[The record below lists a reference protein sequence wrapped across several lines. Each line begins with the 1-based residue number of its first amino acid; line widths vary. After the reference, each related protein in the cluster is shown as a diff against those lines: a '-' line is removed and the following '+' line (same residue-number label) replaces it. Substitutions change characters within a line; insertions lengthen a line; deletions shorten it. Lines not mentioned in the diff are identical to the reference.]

1 MNARHPHCAEPGT
14 IIGMSAPHDSA
25 TLHVAGGATY
35 TDDLPEP
42 RGVLH
47 AAVGVSPCA
56 HGTIERLA
64 LDAVRAAPGVIA
76 VLTAI
81 DIPGIND
88 VGPIQ
93 RDDPILAERV
103 VAFAGQPVFA
113 VAATNVNA
121 ARRAVGF
128 ADLTIKP
135 LPAILT
141 IDDALAARSYVLPP
155 VHVTRGDPMNA
166 IAAAPHR
173 LRGRFACGGQ
183 DHFYLEGQI
192 TLAIP
197 RERGGMQIHTSTQH
211 PGEVQHM
218 VARALGLRE
227 HDVVVECRRM
237 GGGFGGK
244 ETQMSLYACV
254 AALLARKTGRGVK
267 LRLDRDEDMRS
278 TGKRHAFQYTYDVG
292 FDDEGR
298 VLGLDVTLASR
309 CGFSADL
316 SGPVNDRAVF
326 HVDNCYWLPNVA
338 IHSFRCK
345 TNTVSDTAF
354 RGFGGPQGMFAIE
367 TILDDIARTL
377 LVDPLDVRKTNLY
390 GKDVRNVAPYGMT
403 VEDNIAPELIADL
416 EVRSRYR
423 ERRQAIAAWNRDS
436 PTIKRG
442 IALTPVKFGIS
453 FTATHYNQ
461 AGALVHIYKDGTVL
475 LNHGGTEMGQG
486 LFIKVQQVVAHA
498 LGVPL
503 PAVRAT
509 ASDTSKV
516 PNASPTA
523 ASSGSDINGM
533 AAREAAQTLRERLA
547 AFAAGKFGCAPG
559 DVAFSD
565 GVVRAGA
572 QRMPFAE
579 LVDAAYHAR
588 IPLSATGFYA
598 TPKIH
603 YDRATLSGR
612 PFFYFA
618 YGAAVS
624 EVAIDTLTGEH
635 RLCAVDILHDVG
647 ASLNPAI
654 DRGQIEGGFIQGW
667 GWLTMEEL
675 CWNAD
680 GTLTTHAPSTYKIP
694 TARDA
699 PWRFDIA
706 FFGAPNREETIHRSK
721 AVGEPPLMLALS
733 GFHALRDAI
742 ASVADYRLAPALSA
756 PATPERVLTAVDEI
770 RDRLVAGATG
780 YRQSS
785 RHENEAM
792 VPSEAGATRRTR

>member
-1 MNARHPHCAEPGT
+1 MNARPPPLS
-14 IIGMSAPHDSA
+14 SATNVVGAAIAHDSA
-25 TLHVAGGATY
+25 RLHVAGEAAY

-42 RGVLH
+42 RGMLH
-47 AAVGVSPCA
+47 AALGVSPIP
-56 HGTIERLA
+56 HGTIESIGLA
-64 LDAVRAAPGVIA
+64 RVIAAPGVVD
-76 VLTAI
+76 VLTAS

-93 RDDPILAERV
+93 RDDPILASRIVE
-103 VAFAGQPVFA
+103 FAGQPVFA
-113 VAATNVNA
+113 VAATSVNA
-121 ARRAVGF
+121 ARRAVAL
-128 ADLTIKP
+128 ADLRVTP
-135 LPAILT
+135 LPPILT
-141 IDDALAARSYVLPP
+141 IDEALGARSYVLPP
-155 VHVTRGDPMNA
+155 VHVTRGD
-166 IAAAPHR
+166 AAGALAVTPRR
-173 LRGRFACGGQ
+173 LHGRFACGGQ

-192 TLAIP
+192 ALAIP
-197 RERGGMQIHTSTQH
+197 REQGGMQIFTSTQH

-218 VARALGLRE
+218 VARALGVTE

-244 ETQMSLYACV
+244 ETQMSLFACV
-254 AALLARKTGRGVK
+254 AALLARKTSRAVK
-267 LRLDRDEDMRS
+267 LRLDRDDDMRS
-278 TGKRHAFQYTYDVG
+278 TGKRHAFQYAYDVG
-292 FDDEGR
+292 FDDAGR
-298 VLGLDVTLASR
+298 ILALDVTLASR

-326 HVDNCYWLPNVA
+326 HLDNCYWLPNVA
-338 IHSFRCK
+338 IHSYRCK

-367 TILDDIARTL
+367 TILDDIAREL
-377 LVDPLDVRKTNLY
+377 GVDPLDVRKVNLY
-390 GKDVRNVAPYGMT
+390 GKEECNVAPYGMT
-403 VEDNIAPELIADL
+403 IEDNIAPELIADL
-416 EVRSRYR
+416 EARSRYR
-423 ERRQAIAAWNRDS
+423 ERRRAIAEWNRTS
-436 PTIKRG
+436 PVIKRG

-461 AGALVHIYKDGTVL
+461 AGALIHIYKDGTVL

-486 LFIKVQQVVAHA
+486 LFVKVQQVVAQE

-503 PAVRAT
+503 SAVRVS

-533 AAREAAQTLRERLA
+533 AARAAALTLRERLA
-547 AFAAGKFGCAPG
+547 AFAARRCGCDTR
-559 DVAFSD
+559 DVVFD
-565 GVVRAGA
+565 GGIVHAGE
-572 QRMPFAE
+572 QRLPFAD

-588 IPLSATGFYA
+588 LQLSATGFYA

-603 YDRATLSGR
+603 YDRETLSGR

-618 YGAAVS
+618 YGAAVA

-654 DRGQIEGGFIQGW
+654 DRGQIEGGFIQGF

-675 CWNAD
+675 YWNRD
-680 GTLTTHAPSTYKIP
+680 GSLATHAPSTYKIP
-694 TARDA
+694 TSRDVPA
-699 PWRFDIA
+699 HFDVA

-733 GFHALRDAI
+733 AFHALRDAI
-742 ASVADYRLAPALSA
+742 ASVVDRRVAPRLSA
-756 PATPERVLTAVDEI
+756 PATPERVLNAIEEI
-770 RDRLVAGATG
+770 RRRDRALRDATDGIEPTVEHRDVAL
-780 YRQSS
+780 
-785 RHENEAM
+785 
-792 VPSEAGATRRTR
+792 RTA

>member
-1 MNARHPHCAEPGT
+1 MNARDATFDPTAT
-14 IIGMSAPHDSA
+14 VIGAPAPHDSA
-25 TLHVAGGATY
+25 TLHVAGEASY

-42 RGVLH
+42 RGTLH
-47 AAVGVSPCA
+47 AALGVSAHA
-56 HGTIERLA
+56 HGIIGRLA
-64 LDAVRAAPGVIA
+64 LDDVRAAEGVVA
-76 VLTAI
+76 VITAA
-81 DIPGIND
+81 DIPGVND

-93 RDDPILAERV
+93 RDDPILAQRLV
-103 VAFAGQPVFA
+103 QYVGQPVFA
-113 VAATNVNA
+113 VAATSVIA
-121 ARRAVGF
+121 ARRAVALGEIGVT
-128 ADLTIKP
+128 A
-135 LPAILT
+135 LPALLT
-141 IDDALAARSYVLPP
+141 IDEALAAQSYVLPP
-155 VHVTRGDPMNA
+155 VHVTRGDALGA

-192 TLAIP
+192 ALAIP
-197 RERGGMQIHTSTQH
+197 RERGGMHVHTSTQH

-218 VARALGLRE
+218 VARALGLND

-244 ETQMSLYACV
+244 ETQMSLFACV
-254 AALLARKTGRGVK
+254 AAVLARKTGRAVK
-267 LRLDRDEDMRS
+267 LRLDRDDDMRS
-278 TGKRHAFQYTYDVG
+278 TGKRHAFQYAYDVG
-292 FDDEGR
+292 FDAAGR
-298 VLGLDVTLASR
+298 ILGLDVTLASR

-326 HVDNCYWLPNVA
+326 HVDNCYWLPHVA
-338 IHSFRCK
+338 IHSYRCK

-367 TILDDIARTL
+367 AIIDDIARTL
-377 LVDPLDVRKTNLY
+377 ARDPLDVRKANLY
-390 GKDVRNVAPYGMT
+390 GKDERNVAPYGMT
-403 VEDNIAPELIADL
+403 IEDNIAPELIDAL
-416 EVRSRYR
+416 EARAGYR
-423 ERRQAIAAWNRDS
+423 ERRRAIAAWNRES
-436 PTIKRG
+436 PIVKRG

-461 AGALVHIYKDGTVL
+461 AGALVHVYRDGTVL

-486 LFIKVQQVVAHA
+486 LFVKVQQVVAHE
-498 LGVPL
+498 LGIPL
-503 PAVRAT
+503 AAVRVC

-533 AAREAAQTLRERLA
+533 AARAAAAKLRERLA
-547 AFAAGKFGCAPG
+547 DFAARRFGCVRA
-559 DVAFSD
+559 DVSFAG

-572 QRMPFAE
+572 QATPFQE

-588 IPLSATGFYA
+588 VQLSATGFYA

-603 YDRATLSGR
+603 YDRTTLSGR

-624 EVAIDTLTGEH
+624 EVAVDTLTGEH

-675 CWNAD
+675 YWNAA
-680 GTLTTHAPSTYKIP
+680 GALATHAPSTYKIP
-694 TARDA
+694 TSRDM
-699 PWRFDIA
+699 PVHFNVE
-706 FFGAPNREETIHRSK
+706 FYGAPNREETIHRSK

-756 PATPERVLTAVDEI
+756 PATPERVLAAVDAI
-770 RDRLVAGATG
+770 RAQAARSATVAP
-780 YRQSS
+780 R
-785 RHENEAM
+785 
-792 VPSEAGATRRTR
+792 

>member
-1 MNARHPHCAEPGT
+1 MNAPHPPWEDMAT
-14 IIGMSAPHDSA
+14 IVGAPAPHDSA
-25 TLHVAGGATY
+25 ALHVAGEASY

-42 RGVLH
+42 RDALH
-47 AAVGVSPCA
+47 AALGVSAHA

-64 LDAVRAAPGVIA
+64 LDAVRNAPGVVA
-76 VLTAI
+76 VITAA
-81 DIPGIND
+81 DIPGVND

-103 VAFAGQPVFA
+103 VEFAGQPVFA
-113 VAATNVNA
+113 VAATSVNA
-121 ARRAVGF
+121 ARRAATL
-128 ADLTIKP
+128 ADIVITP
-135 LPAILT
+135 LPALLT
-141 IDDALAARSYVLPP
+141 IDDALAAQSYVLPP
-155 VHVTRGDPMNA
+155 VHVARGHAADA
-166 IAAAPHR
+166 IATAPHR
-173 LRGRFACGGQ
+173 RSGRFACGGQ

-192 TLAIP
+192 ALAIP
-197 RERGGMQIHTSTQH
+197 QERDGMRVFVSTQH

-218 VARALGLRE
+218 VGRALGVAD
-227 HDVVVECRRM
+227 HHVVVECRRM

-244 ETQMSLYACV
+244 ETQMSLFACV
-254 AALLARKTGRGVK
+254 AAVLARKTGRAVK
-267 LRLDRDEDMRS
+267 LRLDRDDDMRS
-278 TGKRHAFQYTYDVG
+278 TGKRHAFQYAYDVG
-292 FDDEGR
+292 FDAEGR
-298 VLGLDVTLASR
+298 ILGLDVTLASR

-326 HVDNCYWLPNVA
+326 HLDNCYWLPNVA
-338 IHSFRCK
+338 IHSYRCR

-367 TILDDIARTL
+367 TVIDDIARTL
-377 LVDPLDVRKTNLY
+377 ALDPVDVRKANLY
-390 GKDVRNVAPYGMT
+390 GKTERNVAPYGMT
-403 VEDNIAPELIADL
+403 IEDNIAPELIDAL
-416 EVRSRYR
+416 
-423 ERRQAIAAWNRDS
+423 ERRANYRARRRAIAAWNRAS
-436 PTIKRG
+436 PIIKRG

-461 AGALVHIYKDGTVL
+461 AGALVHVYKDGTVL

-486 LFIKVQQVVAHA
+486 LFIKVQQVVAQE

-503 PAVRAT
+503 SVVRVS

-533 AAREAAQTLRERLA
+533 AARAAAQTLRERLA
-547 AFAAGKFGCAPG
+547 GLAARRFGCAIG
-559 DVAFSD
+559 DVSFAG
-565 GVVRAGA
+565 GVVRAGEH
-572 QRMPFAE
+572 RVSFAE

-603 YDRATLSGR
+603 YDRTTLTGR

-618 YGAAVS
+618 YGAAVA

-675 CWNAD
+675 YWNAD
-680 GTLTTHAPSTYKIP
+680 GALATHAPSTYKIP
-694 TARDA
+694 TSRDT
-699 PWRFDIA
+699 PLRFDIE
-706 FFGAPNREETIHRSK
+706 FHGAANREETIHRSK

-733 GFHALRDAI
+733 GFHALRDAV
-742 ASVADYRLAPALSA
+742 ASVADYRLVPDLSA
-756 PATPERVLTAVDEI
+756 PATPERILAAVDAIRERATENSSNTVEI
-770 RDRLVAGATG
+770 GDT
-780 YRQSS
+780 QSGP
-785 RHENEAM
+785 A
-792 VPSEAGATRRTR
+792 

>member
-1 MNARHPHCAEPGT
+1 MNAPHPPWDETAAIVGT
-14 IIGMSAPHDSA
+14 PAPHDSA
-25 TLHVAGGATY
+25 SLHVAGEASY

-42 RGVLH
+42 RGMLH
-47 AAVGVSPCA
+47 AAVGVSPHA
-56 HGTIERLA
+56 HGTIDRLV
-64 LDAVRAAPGVIA
+64 LDAVRNAPGVVA
-76 VLTAI
+76 VITGA
-81 DIPGIND
+81 DVPGVND

-103 VAFAGQPVFA
+103 VEFAGQPVFA
-113 VAATNVNA
+113 VAATSVHA
-121 ARRAVGF
+121 ARRAAGL
-128 ADLTIKP
+128 ADIAIAP
-135 LPAILT
+135 LPALLT

-155 VHVTRGDPMNA
+155 VHVARGDAAGA

-192 TLAIP
+192 ALAIP
-197 RERGGMQIHTSTQH
+197 REHGGMHVFTSTQH

-218 VARALGLRE
+218 VARALAMLD

-237 GGGFGGK
+237 GGAFGGK
-244 ETQMSLYACV
+244 ETQMSLFACV
-254 AALLARKTGRGVK
+254 AALLARKTGRAVK
-267 LRLDRDEDMRS
+267 LRLDRDDDMRS
-278 TGKRHAFQYTYDVG
+278 TGKRHAFQYAYDVG
-292 FDDEGR
+292 FDAQGR
-298 VLGLDVTLASR
+298 ILGLDVTLASR

-345 TNTVSDTAF
+345 THTVSDTAF

-367 TILDDIARTL
+367 TIIDDVAREL
-377 LVDPLDVRKTNLY
+377 QVDPVDVRKRNLY
-390 GKDVRNVAPYGMT
+390 GKHERNVAPYGMT
-403 VEDNIAPELIADL
+403 VEDNIAPELIDAL
-416 EVRSRYR
+416 EARAGYR
-423 ERRQAIAAWNRDS
+423 ERRRAIAAWNRDS
-436 PTIKRG
+436 PVIKRG

-461 AGALVHIYKDGTVL
+461 AGALVHVYKDGTVL

-486 LFIKVQQVVAHA
+486 LFIKVQQVVAQE

-503 PAVRAT
+503 SAVRVS

-533 AAREAAQTLRERLA
+533 AARAAAKTLRERLA
-547 AFAAGKFGCAPG
+547 GIAARKFGCGPD
-559 DVAFSD
+559 DVSFAGGF
-565 GVVRAGA
+565 VRAGGN
-572 QRMPFAE
+572 RMSFAD
-579 LVDAAYHAR
+579 LVDDAYHAR
-588 IPLSATGFYA
+588 VQLSATGFYA

-603 YDRATLSGR
+603 YDRTTLSGR

-618 YGAAVS
+618 YGAAIA

-647 ASLNPAI
+647 TSLNPAI
-654 DRGQIEGGFIQGW
+654 DRGQVEGGFLQGW

-675 CWNAD
+675 YWNPD
-680 GTLTTHAPSTYKIP
+680 GALATHAPSTYKIP
-694 TARDA
+694 TSRDA
-699 PWRFDIA
+699 PAHFNVE
-706 FFGAPNREETIHRSK
+706 FYGAQNREETIHRSK

-742 ASVADYRLAPALSA
+742 ASAVDYRLSPALSA
-756 PATPERVLTAVDEI
+756 PATPERILAAVDEI
-770 RDRLVAGATG
+770 RARAAGYG
-780 YRQSS
+780 
-785 RHENEAM
+785 
-792 VPSEAGATRRTR
+792 PSMSGLAI